1 MPSARENRSSPRA
14 RRLYNFSPGSP
25 RYSIKVDRAIDKV
38 IHTRT
43 SEISSLPI
51 NSDTCGRCE
60 RGETGKRRRKE
71 RTRKKSYTHTRATLE
86 KLALFRSRPG
96 AIKCAACVEGHRYK
110 NSQHRA
116 LSLGARGKTAAE
128 KLLQTRGV
136 ETREKSRGVIPY
148 VGRNFRRYF
157 HFSTPTLISPGFVA
171 TTPCEEASP
180 TSLFFFFFFPR

>member
-1 MPSARENRSSPRA
+1 MRPLRA
-14 RRLYNFSPGSP
+14 RRNG
-25 RYSIKVDRAIDKV
+25 KA
-38 IHTRT
+38 
-43 SEISSLPI
+43 EE
-51 NSDTCGRCE
+51 E
-60 RGETGKRRRKE
+60 REDE
-71 RTRKKSYTHTRATLE
+71 EEELYTHARPTLE

-171 TTPCEEASP
+171 TTPPCEEASP
-180 TSLFFFFFFPR
+180 TSLFFFFFFPPLKPSAQVGQKVERNQRQFQSLHLGLINLEQFATTFEMSQRR